1 MKKILVILFLLS
13 SLSAYAQ
20 RLPDAG
26 LSTVRINETNKTIV
40 AEISQIGDNPPV
52 KPGLFYY
59 WYSANA
65 IHATQGGFSGHLLS
79 GRYTEYYLNK
89 NLKEQG
95 FFKQG
100 LKSGIWRTWNEDGTA
115 SQVSNWENGI
125 LVTNEPVSV
134 WKKVKR
140 SIRKILPHHTDSLKK
155 SN

>member
-1 MKKILVILFLLS
+1 MRKILVILFLLG
-13 SLSAYAQ
+13 SASVYAQ

-26 LSTVRINETNKTIV
+26 LSTVRINESTKTIV
-40 AEISQIGDNPPV
+40 AEISQIGDNPSV

-65 IHATQGGFSGHLLS
+65 IHATQGGFSGKLLN

-95 FFKQG
+95 AFKKG
-100 LKSGIWRTWNEDGTA
+100 LKSGTWRTWNEDGTV
-115 SQVSNWENGI
+115 SQVSNWEKGV
-125 LVTNEPVSV
+125 LVPNEPVSF
-134 WKKVKR
+134 WKKVKNV
-140 SIRKILPHHTDSLKK
+140 IRKILPHHTDSLKK